1 MQPYIQS
8 IAFLAHLK
16 EMGDEG
22 PHLIIV
28 PSSTMEN
35 WRIELGKWC
44 PSLKIL
50 NYYGQQDERRSMR
63 LQVETKCIRY
73 WLKKQHIQ
81 G

>member
-1 MQPYIQS
+1 
-8 IAFLAHLK
+8 
-16 EMGDEG
+16 MGDEG
-22 PHLIIV
+22 PHLVIV

-63 LQVETKCIRY
+63 LQVRRVEVEFHST
-73 WLKKQHIQ
+73 LIQ
-81 G
+81 VRAFEL

>member
-1 MQPYIQS
+1 MFGYTTDKKTVTIGWSTPQ
-8 IAFLAHLK
+8 
-16 EMGDEG
+16 
-22 PHLIIV
+22 IIV

-63 LQVETKCIRY
+63 LQVRRRFDFT
-73 WLKKQHIQ
+73 LIQ
-81 G
+81 VRAFEF